1 MVMIIQKSDSQLDSR
16 QRYQYIDFMRG
27 LAIFGVIGVHSMNAI
42 SDVSIITK
50 SIFNSG
56 QLGVQLFFL
65 ISAFTLCLSVRGK
78 ENEGIGGF
86 YVRRFFRIAP
96 LYYIGIALY
105 FLWRIAKEYYKTN
118 ELKIPLG
125 YNLTGVLEN
134 LLFLHGFDPNNYNFV
149 VPGGWS
155 IATEVAFYMVFP
167 YLYLIQC
174 KLKFEEFLTL
184 SIQIIAVSFLIQL
197 LFIQIAQPHFMKMGL
212 MHEVFLNDEFGFIY
226 CSLLNQISVFL
237 IGMLTY
243 RSLEFA
249 QINKFTLVVAFVLF
263 AISGYLLNTTLVKT
277 GYNGFVY
284 PILAAVAFGVFTVKL
299 SKMRDITYRPF
310 KLLANIGKASYSM
323 YLLHFLILDVLF
335 FVFTNSLFKSIQLP
349 ELRLSILFFATTA
362 VTYAAAK
369 LSFSKLE
376 APCINY
382 AKKYIK

>member
-1 MVMIIQKSDSQLDSR
+1 MIIQQFDSQSDSR
-16 QRYQYIDFMRG
+16 HRYQYIDFMRG
-27 LAIFGVIGVHSMNAI
+27 VAVLGVIGVHSMHAI
-42 SDVSIITK
+42 SDISITTK

-78 ENEGIGGF
+78 ENEVIRGF

-96 LYYIGIALY
+96 LYYFGIALY

-134 LLFLHGFDPNNYNFV
+134 LLFLHGFDPDNYNYV

-155 IATEVAFYMVFP
+155 IATEVTFYLVFP
-167 YLYLIQC
+167 SLYLIQY
-174 KLKFEEFLTL
+174 KLKFKQFLTV
-184 SIQIIAVSFLIQL
+184 SIQIITISFLIQL
-197 LFIQIAQPHFMKMGL
+197 LFIEIAQPHFIKMGL
-212 MHEVFLNDEFGFIY
+212 MHEVVLNDDFGFMY

-249 QINKFTLVVAFVLF
+249 QINKFTLAMAFVLF
-263 AISGYLLNTTLVKT
+263 AISCCLLNTKFLKT

-284 PILAAVAFGVFTVKL
+284 PILAAVAFGIFTIKL

-310 KLLANIGKASYSM
+310 KLLANFGKASYSM
-323 YLLHFLILDVLF
+323 YLLHFLLLDALL
-335 FVFTNSLFKSIQLP
+335 FVFTNSLFNIIQLP
-349 ELRLSILFFATTA
+349 ELRLAVLFFAATA
-362 VTYAAAK
+362 ITY
-369 LSFSKLE
+369 
-376 APCINY
+376 
-382 AKKYIK
+382 